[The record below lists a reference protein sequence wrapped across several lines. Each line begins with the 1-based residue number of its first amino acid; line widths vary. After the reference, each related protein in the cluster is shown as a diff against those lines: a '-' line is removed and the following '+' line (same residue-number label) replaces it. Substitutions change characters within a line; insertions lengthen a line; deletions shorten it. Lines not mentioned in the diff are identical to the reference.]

1 MALAWIPR
9 TSSRYRSSEPPS
21 RSHGDAKGVIEK
33 SPAIWA
39 AGFEFPAGKD
49 LWISAGMGKA
59 YEKVKAPDRVFVFA
73 NVKWGVSGKGRLDP
87 N

>member
-1 MALAWIPR
+1 
-9 TSSRYRSSEPPS
+9 
-21 RSHGDAKGVIEK
+21 
-33 SPAIWA
+33 
-39 AGFEFPAGKD
+39 
-49 LWISAGMGKA
+49 MGKA